1 MNSYL
6 SAITFFARLPR
17 KTGSKLT
24 SKLKGIF
31 LISEDTDPIRR
42 LFVED
47 VFQTKTST
55 FYGHSER
62 AFIAYETSANEYAFD
77 PFYCFTELIP
87 DDTGTFSIVGTG
99 FLNFSMPLI
108 RYLTDDIC
116 LPSANGYKIFGR
128 WKRTEGPIG
137 KNWGFFSHAA
147 FNFHSTAFDNV
158 LRYQLIQK
166 EKGKALLLMTVSDR
180 FTNADL
186 AAIRQGIRN
195 KIGDVIEFEIRLVDQ
210 MVLTKRGKFQI
221 IINEMRQC
229 Q

>member
-1 MNSYL
+1 MNGYL
-6 SAITFFARLPR
+6 SAIIYFARLLR

-55 FYGHSER
+55 FNGHSER
-62 AFIAYETSANEYAFD
+62 AVIAYETSATEYAFD
-77 PFYCFTELIP
+77 PFYGFTELIP

-99 FLNFSMPLI
+99 FLNFSMPLT

-128 WKRTEGPIG
+128 
-137 KNWGFFSHAA
+137 
-147 FNFHSTAFDNV
+147 
-158 LRYQLIQK
+158 
-166 EKGKALLLMTVSDR
+166 
-180 FTNADL
+180 
-186 AAIRQGIRN
+186 
-195 KIGDVIEFEIRLVDQ
+195 
-210 MVLTKRGKFQI
+210 
-221 IINEMRQC
+221 
-229 Q
+229 